1 MWLLGAGAS
10 ASAGLPTAMDMI
22 WEFKRV
28 LYISQSRSPG
38 ETWTDLSQPA
48 VRNRIDAHIESMGGM
63 PSPGAPDEYAALF
76 AVDLHEMR
84 LVLSRD
90 GRVFAEIQEN
100 ITGRLRIQSHIDVH
114 GGALAPRQRA
124 LV

>member
-1 MWLLGAGAS
+1 MVS
-10 ASAGLPTAMDMI
+10 AETQSVRPYGQSPVRAHRLKPRHEVI
-22 WEFKRV
+22 RLEEEFRNGE
-28 LYISQSRSPG
+28 RSFA
-38 ETWTDLSQPA
+38 Q
-48 VRNRIDAHIESMGGM
+48 
-63 PSPGAPDEYAALF
+63 F

-114 GGALAPRQRA
+114 GGTLAPRQRA